1 MCRGFTT
8 WPLLSL
14 SSPSVF
20 PRDQMT
26 WNHLSTMCDP
36 IHFIQKDL
44 LTLKK
49 TRDFIARRETNVLR
63 FFFQYIFFYR
73 ITVFKLRQ
81 LVARLLLPMLG
92 VES

>member
-63 FFFQYIFFYR
+63 FLFQYIFFTGLQCSNCANR
-73 ITVFKLRQ
+73 LRAYYY
-81 LVARLLLPMLG
+81 LC
-92 VES
+92 